1 MGKPSGGRMTPGS
14 ALTSI
19 GRLFVVD
26 PRLGGAS
33 GAWASG
39 ELIMT

>member
-1 MGKPSGGRMTPGS
+1 MTPGS

-19 GRLFVVD
+19 GRLLVGEPEF
-26 PRLGGAS
+26 GGAS
-33 GAWASG
+33 GACASG